1 MREESDIAFKVSNNI
16 VFEKNII
23 NLFQSSAL
31 FVHAPRVMQ

>member
-23 NLFQSSAL
+23 KFISKLCSFCTCT
-31 FVHAPRVMQ
+31 